1 MPPENTA
8 GETPEP
14 IGEVKIDV
22 PLGNPKFGPKTRNTA
37 TVGFRLIESGL
48 LITIALL
55 TLGAA
60 VIEIIA
66 IWRAQTITLADI
78 LLMFLYTEVIGMV
91 AVFYT
96 RLGSPFVYP
105 IFIAITALSRLI
117 VLQGKEMAPE
127 NIVFEASA
135 ILLLALAI
143 IVIVKVGKT

>member
-1 MPPENTA
+1 MPSDNLASELPETSREA
-8 GETPEP
+8 S
-14 IGEVKIDV
+14 KSA
-22 PLGNPKFGPKTRNTA
+22 PLGNPKFGSSLRNTA
-37 TVGFRLIESGL
+37 TAGFRLIESTL
-48 LITIALL
+48 LILIALL

-60 VIEIIA
+60 LIEIIGIVHA
-66 IWRAQTITLADI
+66 LTITLADI

-96 RLGSPFVYP
+96 RLGSPFIYP

-135 ILLLALAI
+135 ILLLAFAI

>member
-1 MPPENTA
+1 MPSDNLA
-8 GETPEP
+8 GELPGTS
-14 IGEVKIDV
+14 GEADTTV
-22 PLGNPKFGPKTRNTA
+22 PLGNPKFGSSLRNTA
-37 TVGFRLIESGL
+37 TAGFQLIESTL
-48 LITIALL
+48 LILIALL

-60 VIEIIA
+60 LIEIMGILHA
-66 IWRAQTITLADI
+66 LTITLADI
-78 LLMFLYTEVIGMV
+78 LLMFIYTEVIGMV

-96 RLGSPFVYP
+96 RLGSPFIYP

-135 ILLLALAI
+135 ILLLAFAI

>member
-1 MPPENTA
+1 M
-8 GETPEP
+8 
-14 IGEVKIDV
+14 
-22 PLGNPKFGPKTRNTA
+22 PLGYPKFGPKVRNSATA
-37 TVGFRLIESGL
+37 GFRVIESGL
-48 LITIALL
+48 LISIALL

-60 VIEIIA
+60 LIEFMG
-66 IWRAQTITLADI
+66 IWRAQTITL
-78 LLMFLYTEVIGMV
+78 

-135 ILLLALAI
+135 ILLLALAT
-143 IVIVKVGKT
+143 IVIVKVGKA

>member
-1 MPPENTA
+1 M
-8 GETPEP
+8 
-14 IGEVKIDV
+14 
-22 PLGNPKFGPKTRNTA
+22 RNTA
-37 TVGFRLIESGL
+37 TAGFRLIESGL
-48 LITIALL
+48 LISIALL

-60 VIEIIA
+60 LIEIIG

-135 ILLLALAI
+135 ILLLALAV